1 MPLGGAR
8 DEPSCPYRRRQHVLP
23 HVESGILL
31 GVDTLNTNER
41 CVCPLSTL
49 AARKRHYQHA
59 QATKAWLEKA
69 GKSEKVKHTA

>member
-1 MPLGGAR
+1 MNLLALIDVGNTFA
-8 DEPSCPYRRRQHVLP
+8 

-49 AARKRHYQHA
+49 AAKRDITTRTSNKSMA
-59 QATKAWLEKA
+59 RKA